1 MQASEII
8 DPKLQHD
15 PQPGFKIVPI
25 AQVSLPDAPT
35 LGQHWQAL
43 HAVVADGFTI
53 LELLHDAG
61 ERAEWFFNGA
71 GQQSNTMEPWPDDT
85 RAALRTAFRPAL
97 TALRDTLLPTYPVR
111 LPPASEAALHEFL
124 RLGPGLRD
132 AVASA
137 LQAEALPDPALCD
150 IDAPGAALPPHAS
163 SFGAD
168 PATLRRALSVDL
180 QDRFTAAMRDGA
192 LVWPSPTGGADMPCT
207 GAFTLDD
214 FNSLFRF
221 ADWSSGLDVF
231 VLATEHV
238 SRVAGLWVP
247 AHGVALCRGGDQKR
261 MMLQHAPALGR
272 YVLHH
277 LAYFASSLLAGR
289 ALPAVP
295 ARFATFLRGGGSAH
309 LGHQLW
315 NELTAID
322 ALVAALPPDRLP
334 EWLVPGQPGN
344 EIEFYGPI
352 DALYPE
358 IAGRVRRGF
367 ADQRALIAHA
377 YENRLILFRATRERI
392 GAELRRRV
400 MAHAARGAPALPPR
414 DGAAPGR
421 TILVGLRVENRTATD
436 LEGLCALVVE
446 EAIRWPGSKS
456 PAPPGGKA
464 FAPPGGKSPAP
475 PRAAPPV
482 TVVFDGHNARGGAR
496 SDETISSHRENV
508 ASQSPLAVERAV
520 VAALRGRFAGQP
532 VTLLDTLGEP
542 LAVSL
547 AWAQRCDGFVALW
560 GAGLAKYR
568 WAANAPGLVV
578 TSRWNLENK
587 GDLGLYDAAA
597 YMADP
602 APLAFVTADAVQDR
616 PDAPMLVPFDHP
628 SYRNFAFDPDAMREE
643 VRAFLAALD
652 GPPEAMAALARRP
665 GQRRGSVDL
674 VDFAVRGWAIW
685 EDEHPVVLDIVID
698 GAVVG
703 RAACDMPRPD
713 LLAAGL
719 GTATAGFGFVIPPA
733 FLDGAPRLLSV
744 RYADGV
750 CLPMLSPNTP
760 DPFAFRLGAVPSAS
774 G

>member
-8 DPKLQHD
+8 DQKLQD
-15 PQPGFKIVPI
+15 GPKPGFKIVPF
-25 AQVSLPDAPT
+25 AQVSLPNAPN
-35 LGQHWQAL
+35 LGQHWKVL
-43 HAVVADGFTI
+43 HAVVAHGFTI

-61 ERAEWFFNGA
+61 MRAEWFFNGV
-71 GQQSNTMEPWPDDT
+71 GQQSNTMESWPDGT
-85 RAALRTAFRPAL
+85 RAALRAAFRPAL
-97 TALRDTLLPTYPVR
+97 AALHDTLLPTYPVR
-111 LPPASEAALHEFL
+111 LLPASEAALHEFL
-124 RLGPGLRD
+124 RLGPGLRETI
-132 AVASA
+132 AAA
-137 LQAEALPDPALCD
+137 LQAEVLPDPALCD
-150 IDAPGAALPPHAS
+150 IDVPGAALPPW
-163 SFGAD
+163 AD
-168 PATLRRALSVDL
+168 PDALRRALSVDL
-180 QDRFTAAMRDGA
+180 QEQFTAAMRDGA
-192 LVWPSPTGGADMPCT
+192 LSWPSPAGGADMPCT

-231 VLATEHV
+231 VLATEHL
-238 SRVAGLWVP
+238 SRVAGVYVP
-247 AHGVALCRGGDQKR
+247 AHGLAICRADQKR
-261 MMLQHAPALGR
+261 MLLQHFPALGHH
-272 YVLHH
+272 VLHH
-277 LAYFASSLLAGR
+277 LACFASSLLAGR
-289 ALPAVP
+289 VLPAAPV
-295 ARFATFLRGGGSAH
+295 RFATFLRGGTSAH

-334 EWLVPGQPGN
+334 EWLVPGLPGS

-377 YENRLILFRATRERI
+377 HENRLILFRATREHI
-392 GAELRRRV
+392 GEGLRRRV
-400 MAHAARGAPALPPR
+400 MTHAACGAPALPPQ
-414 DGAAPGR
+414 DGAVRGR

-446 EAIRWPGSKS
+446 EAIRWQSGGTLSV
-456 PAPPGGKA
+456 PPG
-464 FAPPGGKSPAP
+464 
-475 PRAAPPV
+475 AAPPV
-482 TVVFDGHNARGGAR
+482 TVVFDGHNARGGTR
-496 SDETISSHRENV
+496 SDETISSHCENI

-547 AWAQRCDGFVALW
+547 AWAQHCDGFVALW

-587 GDLGLYDAAA
+587 GDLGLYAAAA

-602 APLAFVTADAVQDR
+602 APLAYVEADAVQDR

-628 SYRNFAFDPDAMREE
+628 SYHNFTFDPDAMREE
-643 VRAFLAALD
+643 VRAFFAALG
-652 GPPEAMAALARRP
+652 GPPEALAALAKRP

-685 EDEHPVVLDIVID
+685 DGESPVMLDIVID

-713 LLAAGL
+713 LLAAGF
-719 GTATAGFGFVIPPA
+719 GTATAGFGFVIPPT
-733 FLDGAPRLLSV
+733 FLDGTPRLLSV
-744 RYADGV
+744 RYSDGV
-750 CLPMLSPNTP
+750 GVPMLSPNTP
-760 DPFAFRLGAVPSAS
+760 DPFAFRLGGTPPAP

>member
-8 DPKLQHD
+8 DQKLQCE
-15 PQPGFKIVPI
+15 PERGFKIVPI
-25 AQVSLPDAPT
+25 AQVSLPNAPL
-35 LGQHWQAL
+35 LGQNWQAL
-43 HAVVADGFTI
+43 HAVVANGFTI

-61 ERAEWFFNGA
+61 GRAEWFFNGA
-71 GQQSNTMEPWPDDT
+71 GQQSNTMESWPDHT
-85 RAALRTAFRPAL
+85 RAALRAAFRPAL
-97 TALRDTLLPTYPVR
+97 TALRDTLLPTYPVP
-111 LPPASEAALHEFL
+111 LPPTSEAALHEFL

-132 AVASA
+132 AVAAA
-137 LQAEALPDPALCD
+137 LQAEVLPNPALCD

-168 PATLRRALSVDL
+168 PAALRRALTVDL
-180 QDRFTAAMRDGA
+180 QDRFTDAMREGA
-192 LVWPSPTGGADMPCT
+192 LTWPSPTGGADMPCT
-207 GAFTLDD
+207 GALTLDS

-221 ADWSSGLDVF
+221 TDWSSGLDVF

-238 SRVAGLWVP
+238 SRMAGLWVP
-247 AHGVALCRGGDQKR
+247 AHGVAICRGGDQKR
-261 MMLQHAPALGR
+261 MLLQHAPAIGR

-277 LAYFASSLLAGR
+277 LAYFGSSLLAGR

-295 ARFATFLRGGGSAH
+295 ARFATFLRGGTSAH

-322 ALVAALPPDRLP
+322 ALVGALPPDRLP
-334 EWLVPGQPGN
+334 QWLVPGLPGN

-358 IAGRVRRGF
+358 IADRVRRGF

-377 YENRLILFRATRERI
+377 YENRLILFRATREHI

-400 MAHAARGAPALPPR
+400 MAHAARTAPALPPR
-414 DGAAPGR
+414 DGAAKGR
-421 TILVGLRVENRTATD
+421 AILVGLRVENRTTTD
-436 LEGLCALVVE
+436 LEGFCALVVE
-446 EAIRWPGSKS
+446 EAIRWQSANTPSV
-456 PAPPGGKA
+456 PPGT
-464 FAPPGGKSPAP
+464 PPPV
-475 PRAAPPV
+475 PV

-496 SDETISSHRENV
+496 SDETISSHCENI

-520 VAALRGRFAGQP
+520 VAALRERFAGQP

-547 AWAQRCDGFVALW
+547 AWAQHCDGFVALW

-602 APLAFVTADAVQDR
+602 APLAYVAADAVQDR
-616 PDAPMLVPFDHP
+616 PDAPMLVPFNHP
-628 SYRNFAFDPDAMREE
+628 SYHNFAFDPDAMRGGI
-643 VRAFLAALD
+643 RAFLAALD
-652 GPPEAMAALARRP
+652 GPPEALAALARRL

-674 VDFAVRGWAIW
+674 VDFAVRGWAIR
-685 EDEHPVVLDIVID
+685 EGENPVMLDIVID
-698 GAVVG
+698 GTVVG

-750 CLPMLSPNTP
+750 CLPMLSHNTP
-760 DPFAFRLGAVPSAS
+760 DPYAFRLGAQ

>member
-1 MQASEII
+1 MQASEINSQ
-8 DPKLQHD
+8 KLQIE
-15 PQPGFKIVPI
+15 PQPGFKIVPV
-25 AQVSLPDAPT
+25 AQANLPDAPA

-43 HAVVADGFTI
+43 HAIVADGFTI
-53 LELLHDAG
+53 FELLHGAG
-61 ERAEWFFNGA
+61 GRAEWFFNGA
-71 GQQSNTMEPWPDDT
+71 GQQSNTMEPWPDHT
-85 RAALRTAFRPAL
+85 RAALRAAFRPAL
-97 TALRDTLLPTYPVR
+97 TALRDTLLPTCPVR
-111 LPPASEAALHEFL
+111 LSPAADAALHQFL

-137 LQAEALPDPALCD
+137 LQAEVLPDPALCD
-150 IDAPGAALPPHAS
+150 IDAPGAALPPW
-163 SFGAD
+163 AD
-168 PATLRRALSVDL
+168 PAALRRALTVDL

-192 LVWPSPTGGADMPCT
+192 LVWPSPAGGADMPCT

-221 ADWSSGLDVF
+221 TDRSSGLDMF

-247 AHGVALCRGGDQKR
+247 AHGIALCRGGDQKR
-261 MMLQHAPALGR
+261 MLLQHAPALGR

-277 LAYFASSLLAGR
+277 LAYFADSLLAGR

-295 ARFATFLRGGGSAH
+295 VRFATFLRGGTSAH

-322 ALVAALPPDRLP
+322 ALAAALPPDRLP
-334 EWLVPGQPGN
+334 EWLVPGLPGS

-358 IAGRVRRGF
+358 IAGRVHRGF

-377 YENRLILFRATRERI
+377 YENRLTLFRATREYI
-392 GAELRRRV
+392 GVGLRRRV
-400 MAHAARGAPALPPR
+400 MAHAARSVPALPPR
-414 DGAAPGR
+414 DAAGGGR
-421 TILVGLRVENRTATD
+421 AILVGLRVENRTATD
-436 LEGLCALVVE
+436 LLGLCALVVE
-446 EAIRWPGSKS
+446 EAVRWHADRS
-456 PAPPGGKA
+456 
-464 FAPPGGKSPAP
+464 
-475 PRAAPPV
+475 PPV
-482 TVVFDGHNARGGAR
+482 TIVFDGHNARGGAR

-520 VAALRGRFAGQP
+520 VAALRERFAEQP

-597 YMADP
+597 YTADP
-602 APLAFVTADAVQDR
+602 APLAYVAAETVQDR

-628 SYRNFAFDPDAMREE
+628 SYRNFDFDSKAMRGQ

-652 GPPEAMAALARRP
+652 GPPEALAALARRL

-674 VDFAVRGWAIW
+674 VDFAVRGWAIR
-685 EDEHPVVLDIVID
+685 EGENPVMLDIVID

-733 FLDGAPRLLSV
+733 FLDGVPRLLTV
-744 RYADGV
+744 RYSDGV

-760 DPFAFRLGAVPSAS
+760 DPFAFRLGQPPAP

>member
-8 DPKLQHD
+8 DQELQHE
-15 PQPGFKIVPI
+15 QRLGFKIVQI
-25 AQVSLPDAPT
+25 AQVSLPLAPP

-61 ERAEWFFNGA
+61 GRAEWFFNGD
-71 GQQSNTMEPWPDDT
+71 GQQSNTMEPWPDHT
-85 RAALRTAFRPAL
+85 RAALRAAFRPAL
-97 TALRDTLLPTYPVR
+97 AALRDTLLPTYPVR
-111 LPPASEAALHEFL
+111 LPPATEAALHEFL

-132 AVASA
+132 AIASA
-137 LQAEALPDPALCD
+137 LQAEVLPDPALCD

-168 PATLRRALSVDL
+168 PAALRRALSVDL

-192 LVWPSPTGGADMPCT
+192 LVWPSPVDGADMPCT
-207 GAFTLDD
+207 GALTLDD

-231 VLATEHV
+231 ILATEHV

-277 LAYFASSLLAGR
+277 LAYFAGSLLAGR

-295 ARFATFLRGGGSAH
+295 ARFATFLRGGTSAH

-322 ALVAALPPDRLP
+322 ALVAALPPDHLP

-344 EIEFYGPI
+344 EIEFYGSI
-352 DALYPE
+352 DALFPE

-377 YENRLILFRATRERI
+377 YENRLILFRAAREHI

-400 MAHAARGAPALPPR
+400 MAHAARSAPALPPR
-414 DGAAPGR
+414 DGAAKGR
-421 TILVGLRVENRTATD
+421 AILVGLRVENRTATD
-436 LEGLCALVVE
+436 LEGLCALVIKEV
-446 EAIRWPGSKS
+446 IRWHGGKA
-456 PAPPGGKA
+456 PAPPGT
-464 FAPPGGKSPAP
+464 
-475 PRAAPPV
+475 APPV
-482 TVVFDGHNARGGAR
+482 TVVFDGHNARGDAR

-520 VAALRGRFAGQP
+520 VATLRERFAGQP

-542 LAVSL
+542 LAASL
-547 AWAQRCDGFVALW
+547 AWAQRCDAFVALW

-602 APLAFVTADAVQDR
+602 APLAYVTADAVQDR

-628 SYRNFAFDPDAMREE
+628 SYRNFAFDPDAMRKE

-652 GPPEAMAALARRP
+652 GPPEALAALARRQGP
-665 GQRRGSVDL
+665 RRGSVDL
-674 VDFAVRGWAIW
+674 VDFAVRGWAIR
-685 EDEHPVVLDIVID
+685 EGEHPVMLDIVID

-744 RYADGV
+744 RYSDGV

-760 DPFAFRLGAVPSAS
+760 DPFAFRLGQPPPTP

>member
-8 DPKLQHD
+8 DPKLQSE
-15 PQPGFKIVPI
+15 PQPGFKVVPI
-25 AQVSLPDAPT
+25 AQANLPHAPA

-53 LELLHDAG
+53 LELSHDAG
-61 ERAEWFFNGA
+61 MQAQWFFNGA
-71 GQQSNTMEPWPDDT
+71 GQQSSTMEPWPDDT
-85 RAALRTAFRPAL
+85 RAALRAAFRPAL
-97 TALRDTLLPTYPVR
+97 AALRDALLPTCPVR
-111 LPPASEAALHEFL
+111 LPPASEAALHDFL

-132 AVASA
+132 AVAAA
-137 LQAEALPDPALCD
+137 LQAEVLPDPALHD
-150 IDAPGAALPPHAS
+150 IDAPSAAPLTHAS
-163 SFGAD
+163 SFGTD
-168 PATLRRALSVDL
+168 PAALRRALSVDL
-180 QDRFTAAMRDGA
+180 QERFTAAMRDGA
-192 LVWPSPTGGADMPCT
+192 LTWPSPTGGADMPCAGT
-207 GAFTLDD
+207 LALDD

-221 ADWSSGLDVF
+221 ADRSSGLDVF
-231 VLATEHV
+231 VLATEHL
-238 SRVAGLWVP
+238 SRMAGLYVP
-247 AHGVALCRGGDQKR
+247 ACGLAICRGGDQKR
-261 MMLQHAPALGR
+261 MMLQHFPALGR
-272 YVLHH
+272 HVLHQ
-277 LAYFASSLLAGR
+277 LACFASSLLAGR

-295 ARFATFLRGGGSAH
+295 ARFATFLRGGTSAH

-322 ALVAALPPDRLP
+322 ALVRALPPDRLP
-334 EWLVPGQPGN
+334 EWLVPGLPGS

-352 DALYPE
+352 DTLYPE

-377 YENRLILFRATRERI
+377 YENRLILFRATREHI

-400 MAHAARGAPALPPR
+400 MAYAARGAPALPPR
-414 DGAAPGR
+414 DGDAEGR
-421 TILVGLRVENRTATD
+421 AILVGLRVENRTATD
-436 LEGLCALVVE
+436 LEGFCALMVE
-446 EAIRWPGSKS
+446 EAIRWS
-456 PAPPGGKA
+456 
-464 FAPPGGKSPAP
+464 PGGKSPAP
-475 PRAAPPV
+475 PGAAPPV
-482 TVVFDGHNARGGAR
+482 TVVFDGHNARGGVR
-496 SDETISSHRENV
+496 SDETISSHREDI
-508 ASQSPLAVERAV
+508 ASQSPLAVECAV
-520 VAALRGRFAGQP
+520 VAALRQRFAGQP

-587 GDLGLYDAAA
+587 GDLGLYAAAA

-602 APLAFVTADAVQDR
+602 APLAYVEPGTVQDC

-628 SYRNFAFDPDAMREE
+628 SYHNFAFDPDALRGQ
-643 VRAFLAALD
+643 VRAFLAALN
-652 GPPEAMAALARRP
+652 GPPEALAALAKRP

-674 VDFAVRGWAIW
+674 VDFAVRGWAIR
-685 EDEHPVVLDIVID
+685 EGEHPVVLDIVID
-698 GAVVG
+698 GVVVG
-703 RAACDMPRPD
+703 RTACDMPRPD
-713 LLAAGL
+713 LLAAGF

-733 FLDGAPRLLSV
+733 FLDGAPRLLTV
-744 RYADGV
+744 RYTDGV

-760 DPFAFRLGAVPSAS
+760 DPFAFRLGQPPAP

>member
-8 DPKLQHD
+8 DQKLQHET
-15 PQPGFKIVPI
+15 QPGFKIVPLGQI
-25 AQVSLPDAPT
+25 SLPLAPT
-35 LGQHWQAL
+35 VGQHWQVL
-43 HAVVADGFTI
+43 HALVADGFTI

-61 ERAEWFFNGA
+61 MRAEWFFNGA

-85 RAALRTAFRPAL
+85 RAALRAAFRPAL
-97 TALRDTLLPTYPVR
+97 AALRDTLLPACPVR
-111 LPPASEAALHEFL
+111 LSPASEAALHEFL

-132 AVASA
+132 AVAAA
-137 LQAEALPDPALCD
+137 LQTEVLPDPALCD
-150 IDAPGAALPPHAS
+150 IDAPGAVLPPHAS

-168 PATLRRALSVDL
+168 PAALSRALTVDL
-180 QDRFTAAMRDGA
+180 QDRFTAAMRDGTLA
-192 LVWPSPTGGADMPCT
+192 WPSPVGGADMPCT
-207 GAFTLDD
+207 GAFQLDD

-221 ADWSSGLDVF
+221 ADGPSGLDVF
-231 VLATEHV
+231 VLATEHA
-238 SRVAGLWVP
+238 SRTAGLWVP
-247 AHGVALCRGGDQKR
+247 AHGLAICRGGDQKR
-261 MMLQHAPALGR
+261 IMLQHFPALGR
-272 YVLHH
+272 HVLHH
-277 LAYFASSLLAGR
+277 LACFAGSLLAGR
-289 ALPAVP
+289 ALPAAP
-295 ARFATFLRGGGSAH
+295 ARFATFLRGGTSAH

-322 ALVAALPPDRLP
+322 ALVGALPPDRLP
-334 EWLVPGQPGN
+334 EWLVPGLPGN

-352 DALYPE
+352 DTLFPE

-377 YENRLILFRATRERI
+377 YENRLILFRATREHI
-392 GAELRRRV
+392 GAGLRRRV

-414 DGAAPGR
+414 DGAAKGR

-436 LEGLCALVVE
+436 LEGFCALVVE
-446 EAIRWPGSKS
+446 EAIRWHGGAPSV
-456 PAPPGGKA
+456 PPG
-464 FAPPGGKSPAP
+464 AP
-475 PRAAPPV
+475 PPV
-482 TVVFDGHNARGGAR
+482 TVVFDGHNARGDTR
-496 SDETISSHRENV
+496 SDETISSHCENI

-520 VAALRGRFAGQP
+520 VAALRERFAGQP

-542 LAVSL
+542 LAASL
-547 AWAQRCDGFVALW
+547 AWARRCDGFVALW

-587 GDLGLYDAAA
+587 GDLGLYAAAA

-602 APLAFVTADAVQDR
+602 APLAYVAADTVQDC

-628 SYRNFAFDPDAMREE
+628 SYHNFAFDPDAMRGQI
-643 VRAFLAALD
+643 RAFLAALD
-652 GPPEAMAALARRP
+652 GSPEALAALARQP

-674 VDFAVRGWAIW
+674 VDFAVRGWAIR
-685 EDEHPVVLDIVID
+685 EGENPVVLDIVID

-713 LLAAGL
+713 LLAAGF

-760 DPFAFRLGAVPSAS
+760 DPCAFRLGQPLDDAP
-774 G
+774 GEPR

>member
-8 DPKLQHD
+8 DSKLHNGQ
-15 PQPGFKIVPI
+15 QYGFKIVQA
-25 AQVSLPDAPT
+25 AQVSLPDAPP
-35 LGQHWQAL
+35 LGRHWQTL

-71 GQQSNTMEPWPDDT
+71 GQQSSTMEPWPDDT
-85 RAALRTAFRPAL
+85 RAALRAAFRPAL
-97 TALRDTLLPTYPVR
+97 AALRDTLLPTYPVR
-111 LPPASEAALHEFL
+111 LLPASEAALHDFL

-132 AVASA
+132 AVAAA
-137 LQAEALPDPALCD
+137 LQAEVLPNPALCD
-150 IDAPGAALPPHAS
+150 IDAPGALLPPHAS

-168 PATLRRALSVDL
+168 PSALRRALSVDL

-192 LVWPSPTGGADMPCT
+192 LAWPSPTGGADMPCT

-231 VLATEHV
+231 VLATEHL
-238 SRVAGLWVP
+238 SRMAGLYVP
-247 AHGVALCRGGDQKR
+247 AHGLALCRGGDQKR
-261 MMLQHAPALGR
+261 MTLQHFPALGSHM
-272 YVLHH
+272 LHH
-277 LAYFASSLLAGR
+277 LARFADSLLAGR
-289 ALPAVP
+289 ALPAAP
-295 ARFATFLRGGGSAH
+295 ARFATFLRGGASAH

-322 ALVAALPPDRLP
+322 ALAAALPPDRLP
-334 EWLVPGQPGN
+334 EWLVPGQPG

-377 YENRLILFRATRERI
+377 HENRLILFRATREHV
-392 GAELRRRV
+392 GAGLRRRV
-400 MAHAARGAPALPPR
+400 MAHAARGAPALPSR
-414 DGAAPGR
+414 NGAARGR
-421 TILVGLRVENRTATD
+421 AVLVGLRVENRTATD
-436 LEGLCALVVE
+436 LEGFCALVVE
-446 EAIRWPGSKS
+446 EAIRWH
-456 PAPPGGKA
+456 GGKSS
-464 FAPPGGKSPAP
+464 APPGGKSSAP
-475 PRAAPPV
+475 PGAAPPV
-482 TVVFDGHNARGGAR
+482 TVVLDGHNARGGAR
-496 SDETISSHRENV
+496 GGEVISSHRESV

-520 VAALRGRFAGQP
+520 AAALRERFAGQP

-542 LAVSL
+542 VAVSL

-587 GDLGLYDAAA
+587 GDLGLYAAAA

-602 APLAFVTADAVQDR
+602 APLAYVAADTVQDR

-628 SYRNFAFDPDAMREE
+628 SYHNFTFDPDAMRGE
-643 VRAFLAALD
+643 VRAFLAALG
-652 GPPEAMAALARRP
+652 GPPEALAALAQQP

-674 VDFAVRGWAIW
+674 VDHAVRGWAIRDG
-685 EDEHPVVLDIVID
+685 ETPVVLDIVID

-713 LLAAGL
+713 LLAAGF

-733 FLDGAPRLLSV
+733 FLDGVPRLLSV

-750 CLPMLSPNTP
+750 CLPVLSPNTP
-760 DPFAFRLGAVPSAS
+760 DPFAFRLGQPPDDAP
-774 G
+774 GGPR